1 MGELL
6 APVGN
11 LEMLQAAIDAG
22 ADAVFLAGP
31 SYGARAKEASFDQ
44 ETFCEAL
51 KRAHLFDVKVYV
63 TLNTLIKESEL
74 QACFDYIDWL
84 YIQGIDALIV
94 QDLGVI
100 DYARSK
106 YPDMPLH
113 GSTQMAIYDV
123 AGVKA
128 AKRIGLSR
136 VVIARETSLAQIK
149 EILKVP
155 GIACEVF
162 VHGALCYAYSG
173 QCLLSSAQGG
183 RSGNRGQCAQP
194 CRLKYRLTD
203 NLGSKDIY
211 AMSMKDLA
219 TLDHIADIKDL
230 GIASYKIEGRLRSA
244 DYVYHTVSAY
254 RGALDGLSKP
264 KLAVKEAHMYH
275 AFNRDYTSG
284 HLLEDPNRLN
294 LSMSTNKGE
303 RIATT
308 LKSTTFKL
316 QLQLESDII
325 KGDGLK
331 VTFDNQS
338 KGIEVFNIYTE
349 AGTVQKALAGQQV
362 AIDFN
367 GLVPVGSV
375 VYRTRSTALTE
386 LRTQDD
392 ASKKIPITL
401 RFQAALGEKMTLTIS
416 DQDNRLSHTFEGLQ
430 AIEGAAKRATTES
443 EVAENLQKLGG
454 TPFVI
459 KTLDITMP
467 ETLFI
472 PKSAVNEIRRQAIS
486 WLTEARSNWHTERA
500 MPQGDTE
507 KTLTQS
513 DTEETPPQNDIVS
526 EQSAEIIVPENDIH
540 IYVQT
545 IAQAEVALTVDSA
558 VVLSSQV
565 SVLEHFG
572 DRVVPVAPVFSRQ
585 KSAKFPWVENQPIA
599 IGNLGDLETYPSH
612 TYYWS
617 LTTQVMNSRSLSV
630 LNGLG
635 VQDVLASVELAPI
648 ESRTLIA
655 AGARVLAYGKLPV
668 MYTRTCP
675 KKQSGVLCATCSK
688 RFELTHEHN
697 LDITVFCDG
706 DLLTYY
712 TQLPMVKEG
721 FWMQATKPPMA
732 LAFLDESP
740 EQVGQILAAIT
751 TGESFAGDRLNSYQK
766 PVF

>member
-11 LEMLQAAIDAG
+11 IEMLQAAIDAG

-44 ETFCEAL
+44 EAFCEAI

-63 TLNTLIKESEL
+63 TLNTLIKEAEL
-74 QACFDYIDWL
+74 KDCFEYIDWL
-84 YIQGIDALIV
+84 YLNGADALIV

-100 DYARSK
+100 DYASSK
-106 YPDMPLH
+106 YPDLPLH
-113 GSTQMAIYDV
+113 GSTQMAIHDV
-123 AGVKA
+123 AGVKV
-128 AKRIGLSR
+128 AKKIGLSR

-194 CRLKYRLTD
+194 CRLNYRLKD
-203 NLGSKDIY
+203 DLGTRDVF

-219 TLDHIADIKDL
+219 TLSHIDEIKDL
-230 GIASYKIEGRLRSA
+230 GIASFKIEGRLRSA

-254 RGALDGLSKP
+254 RGALDGLEKP

-275 AFNRDYTSG
+275 AFNRDYTGG
-284 HLLEDPNRLN
+284 HLLQDSKRLN
-294 LSMSTNKGE
+294 LTMSTNKGE
-303 RIATT
+303 RVATT

-316 QLQLESDII
+316 QLQLESEIL

-338 KGIEVFNIYTE
+338 KGIEVFNIYTDG
-349 AGTVQKALAGQQV
+349 GTVPSAAAGQTV

-375 VYRTRSTALTE
+375 VYRTRSSALTE

-401 RFQAALGEKMTLTIS
+401 DFQAALGQKMVLTIR
-416 DQDNRLSHTFEGLQ
+416 DQGLSHTFEGLQ
-430 AIEGAAKRATTES
+430 DIESASKRATTEA

-459 KTLDITMP
+459 KDLNITMP

-472 PKSAVNEIRRQAIS
+472 PKSAINEIRRQAIT
-486 WLTEARSNWHTERA
+486 WLTEARSNWHTDR
-500 MPQGDTE
+500 
-507 KTLTQS
+507 TLAES
-513 DTEETPPQNDIVS
+513 IAKEVDSVS
-526 EQSAEIIVPENDIH
+526 EIVVAVEAEANSEGNSEAKVNNIH

-545 IAQAEVALTVDSA
+545 IEQGIEALKVDSA
-558 VVLSSQV
+558 LVFSSQV

-572 DRVVPVAPVFSRQ
+572 KQVVPVAPVFAGERTP
-585 KSAKFPWVENQPIA
+585 KIPWTENDPIA
-599 IGNLGDLETYPSH
+599 IGNLGDLETYPSQ

-617 LTTQVMNSRSLSV
+617 LTTQVMNSKSLGV
-630 LNGLG
+630 LNRLG

-675 KKQSGVLCATCSK
+675 KKQSGVLCGNCSK
-688 RFELTHEHN
+688 RFELTHDQN
-697 LDITVFCDG
+697 LAITVYCDG

-721 FWMQATKPPMA
+721 YWMQATKPPMA
-732 LAFLDESP
+732 VAFLDESS
-740 EQVGQILAAIT
+740 EQVQQVLAAIT